1 MNAISKPHLVDLLRI
16 FDKRRYI
23 SPRIRYASVRS
34 KPELIRDL
42 CRHFAVM
49 ETDGIITLEPLKTL
63 SSCEVPVIRY
73 HLKEKHYTFD
83 GHPVDVPRQSR
94 ERIRFQISHVPVTIH
109 WPVLRP
115 PDQSGPPSIRRDSV
129 SSQGSLEPSID
140 SPSMSS
146 LRSEPFVDSDNIP
159 MSRSA
164 CPPSWDS

>member
-42 CRHFAVM
+42 CRHFEVM
-49 ETDGIITLEPLKTL
+49 QQNGIVTLRPLKTL
-63 SSCEVPVIRY
+63 CEVPLIRY

-83 GHPVDVPRQSR
+83 GNPVDVPRQSR
-94 ERIRFQISHVPVTIH
+94 EKILFRISHVPVTIH
-109 WPVLRP
+109 WPVIRA

-129 SSQGSLEPSID
+129 SSRESQELNIDNLSENSWQIEPSVGSD
-140 SPSMSS
+140 STPRSGSAYPPS
-146 LRSEPFVDSDNIP
+146 SDN
-159 MSRSA
+159 
-164 CPPSWDS
+164 